1 MVTVQNGSRRCE
13 ASRDVGMLSFHI
25 SKLLDASKQILE
37 LAFFAIHWFVN
48 CNFGYFVA
56 GMTNLKTQTVH
67 ASCCPPFIIHDP
79 LSSISMTWVH
89 L

>member
-13 ASRDVGMLSFHI
+13 ASGDVGMLSFHI

-37 LAFFAIHWFVN
+37 LAFFAIDWFVN

-56 GMTNLKTQTVH
+56 GMTNLKIETVMVH
-67 ASCCPPFIIHDP
+67 AAHHSSSMIHRRQ
-79 LSSISMTWVH
+79 
-89 L
+89 